1 MREIIFDTETTG
13 LDAKGGDRIIEIGAI
28 EMIDRF
34 PTGRTFHHYLHPGDQ
49 PIHPDAQAVHG
60 ISIDD
65 LKGKPAFK
73 DILEEF
79 EQFFGEGKLVAHNA
93 NFDIGF
99 FNAELKRV
107 GREAIT
113 EDRIVDTLVIAKR
126 KFPGQRNSLD
136 ALCQRFGISNA
147 HRTLHG
153 ALLDSELLLDVYL
166 ELTGGRQAGLGLD
179 ADAGEAA
186 EGSGEEH
193 TKSVAPVRQRPAP
206 LASRLTKDEIAAHDA
221 FVERLGEGAIWHRW
235 TA

>member
-13 LDAKGGDRIIEIGAI
+13 LSPKDGDRIIEIGAI

-34 PTGRTFHHYLHPGDQ
+34 PTGRTFHHYLHPGDR

-65 LKGKPAFK
+65 LKGKPGFA
-73 DILEEF
+73 DILSEF
-79 EQFFGEGKLVAHNA
+79 EEFFGEGKLVAHNA

-107 GREAIT
+107 GRKSIDSE
-113 EDRIVDTLVIAKR
+113 RIVDTLVMAKR

-166 ELTGGRQAGLGLD
+166 ELTGGRQGGLGLD
-179 ADAGEAA
+179 VQAETAEA
-186 EGSGEEH
+186 SDRLEEDFIA
-193 TKSVAPVRQRPAP
+193 TPLRKRPSP
-206 LASRLTKDEIAAHDA
+206 LPPRLTEEERQAHEA
-221 FVERLGEGAIWHRW
+221 FVEKIGETAIWHRW
-235 TA
+235 SA

>member
-13 LDAKGGDRIIEIGAI
+13 LSPKDGDRIIEIGAI

-34 PTGRTFHHYLHPGDQ
+34 PTGRNFHRYLHPGDR

-65 LKGKPAFK
+65 LKGKPGFA
-73 DILEEF
+73 DILAEF
-79 EQFFGEGKLVAHNA
+79 EEFFGEGKLVAHNA

-107 GREAIT
+107 GRKPIDSE
-113 EDRIVDTLVIAKR
+113 RIVDTLVMAKR

-166 ELTGGRQAGLGLD
+166 ELTGGRQGGLGFD
-179 ADAGEAA
+179 VQAETADAGDQSQSDVGAA
-186 EGSGEEH
+186 PAR
-193 TKSVAPVRQRPAP
+193 TRPNP
-206 LASRLTKDEIAAHDA
+206 LPSRLTEEERHAHDA
-221 FVERLGEGAIWHRW
+221 FVENIGETAIWHRW
-235 TA
+235 SA